1 MDNNTKHI
9 AREIE
14 VSRERERERERERLP
29 KQHYLDDA
37 TMND

>member
-14 VSRERERERERERLP
+14 VSRERERERERERDYQSNTILMMQP
-29 KQHYLDDA
+29 
-37 TMND
+37 

>member
-9 AREIE
+9 ARE
-14 VSRERERERERERLP
+14 REGLP

>member
-9 AREIE
+9 A
-14 VSRERERERERERLP
+14 RERERERERERLP

>member
-14 VSRERERERERERLP
+14 VSRERERERERLP